1 MITNHRIFINNRGDI
16 SKSFSDAIHK
26 RTLFSNINY
35 VFSQS
40 VSYALCGDSGAGKS
54 TFLHILAGIQSPD
67 TGMVFFDG
75 KLISDISDFHTRTI
89 GLVFQQPYLIDEL
102 TVIENVMLKGF
113 ITDTDSYQQAR
124 DLLSWVGLAE
134 YEHDFPRIL
143 SGGQRQRVA
152 LARALYSKPLF
163 LLADEPTAGID
174 PKAASEI
181 IDLIMKCKQEWGMG
195 IIISSHDIQIAQKMD
210 RCLQLTNG
218 KLKELSSC

>member
-1 MITNHRIFINNRGDI
+1 MKNDINSGLCAVDI

-67 TGMVFFDG
+67 TGMIFFDG
-75 KLISDISDFHTRTI
+75 KPISEISDFHTRTI

-102 TVIENVMLKGF
+102 SVIENVMIKGF
-113 ITDTDSYQQAR
+113 INDTDSYERAR
-124 DLLSWVGLAE
+124 DLLSWVGLLD
-134 YEHDFPRIL
+134 YQHDVPRIL

-174 PKAASEI
+174 PAAAADI
-181 IDLIMKCKQEWGMG
+181 INLIMKCKQEWGMG
-195 IIISSHDIQIAQKMD
+195 IIISSHDIHIAQKMD

>member
-1 MITNHRIFINNRGDI
+1 MKNDIKSGLCAVDI